1 MSGVVRL
8 FKQSVSVET
17 RTGQGA
23 YGDVFATAAAV
34 PCFISDQTRLVR
46 NANAEEVVSSVT
58 LYAALASVDQFTPGS
73 RVAVNGRTAY
83 VISAARHDG
92 AGPTRIHHAE
102 VHLT

>member
-1 MSGVVRL
+1 MSGVARL

-23 YGDVFATAAAV
+23 YGDMFGSATEV

-46 NANAEEVVSSVT
+46 NTNAEEVVSSIT
-58 LYAALASVDQFTPGS
+58 LYAPLDSATQFTPGS
-73 RVAVNGRTAY
+73 RVAVNGRTAF
-83 VISAARHDG
+83 VISTARHEG
-92 AGPTRIHHAE
+92 AGPARIHHTE